1 MERRNES
8 FAFFY
13 GPRLLKD
20 WKVTMHIVYVSDGKA
35 GHRSQALG
43 LFKAMQRQYTS
54 TVTFQ
59 EISIDDLP
67 VATLLSG
74 VFSHQVKAIQQVPTY
89 IFGVGSHTHFRVW
102 LLGQVYK
109 QAKTVIL
116 MKPSLPVA
124 WFDYSVIP
132 EHDGMAASKKILIT
146 QGALNPIVDEGRHQ
160 MGRVLIALGG
170 SSKRHQWNAA
180 KVLQAIEQI
189 VEQNPNSEIILTT
202 SRRTPKAFLA
212 ELKQLKN
219 IEKVQIFPVED
230 TPQGWIF
237 EEMQKAEA
245 VWVTED
251 SVSMIYEALTAGCKV
266 GVIEVDRL
274 KEDRITKSVDEILK
288 QGLVSLQTTL
298 TDLNL
303 AAEFKETDRIA
314 KKIVL
319 GP

>member
-1 MERRNES
+1 
-8 FAFFY
+8 
-13 GPRLLKD
+13 
-20 WKVTMHIVYVSDGKA
+20 MHIVYVSDGKA

-146 QGALNPIVDEGRHQ
+146 QGALNPIIDEGRHQ

-219 IEKVQIFPVED
+219 IEKVQIFPVEV

-251 SVSMIYEALTAGCKV
+251 SVSMIYEAMTAGCKV
-266 GVIEVDRL
+266 GVIQIDRL
-274 KEDRITKSVDEILK
+274 KEDRITGSVDLILQK
-288 QGLVSLQTTL
+288 GLVSLSTSSSEL
-298 TDLNL
+298 TEPS
-303 AAEFKETDRIA
+303 AFKEADRVA
-314 KKIVL
+314 TYLLTK
-319 GP
+319 

>member
-13 GPRLLKD
+13 GLRLLKD

-146 QGALNPIVDEGRHQ
+146 QGALNPIIDEGRHQ

-219 IEKVQIFPVED
+219 IEKVQIFPVEV

-251 SVSMIYEALTAGCKV
+251 SVSMIYEAMTAGCKV
-266 GVIEVDRL
+266 GVIQIDRL
-274 KEDRITKSVDEILK
+274 KEDRITGSVDLILQK
-288 QGLVSLQTTL
+288 GLVSLSTSSSEL
-298 TDLNL
+298 TEPS
-303 AAEFKETDRIA
+303 AFKEADRVA
-314 KKIVL
+314 TYLLTK
-319 GP
+319 